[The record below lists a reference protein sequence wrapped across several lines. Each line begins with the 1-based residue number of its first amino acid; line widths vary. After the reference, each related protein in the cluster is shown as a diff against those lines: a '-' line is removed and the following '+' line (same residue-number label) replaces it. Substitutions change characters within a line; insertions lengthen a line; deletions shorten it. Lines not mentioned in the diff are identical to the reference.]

1 MVLKTMAAAGL
12 SVLLAQAAMAQSG
25 QDNPPLKHAVSPDS
39 GQAKSTPATTEV
51 PVSSTTGDATG
62 PGGGGSAS
70 GPARTND
77 QPGGT
82 HTTPK

>member
-1 MVLKTMAAAGL
+1 MVSKTMTAVGL

-25 QDNPPLKHAVSPDS
+25 QGNPPFKHAVSPDS

-51 PVSSTTGDATG
+51 PGSSTTGNATG
-62 PGGGGSAS
+62 PGGGGNSP
-70 GPARTND
+70 GPARAND

>member
-1 MVLKTMAAAGL
+1 MVLKIMAAVGV
-12 SVLLAQAAMAQSG
+12 SVLLAQAAMAQSD
-25 QDNPPLKHAVSPDS
+25 QDSTPLKHAVSPDS

-51 PVSSTTGDATG
+51 PGSSTTGNATG
-62 PGGGGSAS
+62 PGGGGNSS